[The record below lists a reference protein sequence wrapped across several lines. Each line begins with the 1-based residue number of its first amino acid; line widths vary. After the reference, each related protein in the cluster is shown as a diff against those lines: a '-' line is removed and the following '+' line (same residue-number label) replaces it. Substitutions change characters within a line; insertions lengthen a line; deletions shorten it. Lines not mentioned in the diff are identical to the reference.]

1 MYYFTALDPNFR
13 IKGSRDPLGFQSIWS
28 AKGRNVVAYL
38 STVSQNLRD
47 FMILAYATHFYRYR
61 DDRYFL
67 NFFLKFEQACAF
79 ARKLYNEEDSFNGA
93 IFVAKNLEDRKTDN
107 AFPCSLSPR
116 NTILSNQRAYG
127 IYGKYIR
134 PFRDTGIA
142 RDDSFH
148 DIMDKAFDK
157 CDSNHLKSIIERL
170 IHEKE
175 AVLNASDLEEIAR
188 LIVSPTPEERELYRN
203 YLLKVPDRDHP
214 QNNLY
219 HVLKNSN
226 ISDSEYHLYGFIHT
240 LDDHPETGEKLRNAL
255 KEIEHNEKVL
265 YPLNRGFTYML
276 NTPHWNKGDIERDPV
291 LDDIRT
297 AAEEDF
303 LTSDNVTQLL
313 EIYGLDKPRKIE
325 QIVERNRYICEKRG
339 YRAWI
344 EQENGGYNILYGE
357 NGKHIDSIDYMN
369 GHEYPYFIPTYLN
382 LFNQIE
388 RN

>member
-1 MYYFTALDPNFR
+1 L
-13 IKGSRDPLGFQSIWS
+13 
-28 AKGRNVVAYL
+28 
-38 STVSQNLRD
+38 
-47 FMILAYATHFYRYR
+47 H
-61 DDRYFL
+61 
-67 NFFLKFEQACAF
+67 
-79 ARKLYNEEDSFNGA
+79 NEEDSFNGS
-93 IFVAKNLEDRKTDN
+93 IFVSKNLEDRKTDN

-142 RDDSFH
+142 KDDSFH

-175 AVLNASDLEEIAR
+175 AVLNTSDLEELAR
-188 LIVSPTPEERELYRN
+188 LISSPTPEEKELYRN
-203 YLLKVPDRDHP
+203 YLLNVPDRDHP

-219 HVLKNSN
+219 HVLKDSN
-226 ISDSEYHLYGFIHT
+226 ISVSKYHLYGFIHT
-240 LDDHPETGEKLRNAL
+240 LDDHPETGGKLRNAL
-255 KEIEHNEKVL
+255 KEIEHTEKVL

-291 LDDIRT
+291 LDDIQT

-344 EQENGGYNILYGE
+344 EQENGGYNVLYGE

>member
-28 AKGRNVVAYL
+28 AKGRKVVAYL

-47 FMILAYATHFYRYR
+47 FMILAYATHFHRNG
-61 DDRYFL
+61 DDRYFV

-79 ARKLYNEEDSFNGA
+79 ARKLYNEEDNFNGS
-93 IFVAKNLEDRKTDN
+93 IFVSKNMEDRKTNN

-142 RDDSFH
+142 NDDFFH
-148 DIMDKAFDK
+148 DIMEKALKK
-157 CDSNHLKSIIERL
+157 CDKNHLKSIIERL
-170 IHEKE
+170 INEKA
-175 AVLNASDLEEIAR
+175 AVLSTSDLEVLAR
-188 LIVSPTPEERELYRN
+188 LISSPIPEERELYRN
-203 YLLKVPDRDHP
+203 YLLNVPESDHP
-214 QNNLY
+214 QNGLY
-219 HVLKNSN
+219 RVLKNSN
-226 ISDSEYHLYGFIHT
+226 ISGSEYHLYGFIHAVN
-240 LDDHPETGEKLRNAL
+240 DHPEVTEKLRNAL
-255 KEIEHNEKVL
+255 KEIEHTEKVL

-276 NTPHWNKGDIERDPV
+276 NTPHWNKADIDRDPV
-291 LDDIRT
+291 LDDIQT
-297 AAEEDF
+297 VAKEDL
-303 LTSDNVTQLL
+303 LTNDNLVHLV
-313 EIYGLDKPRKIE
+313 EIYRYDKQQKIQ
-325 QIVERNRYICEKRG
+325 QIVGRNKYICEKRG

-344 EQENGGYNILYGE
+344 EQENGGYNVLYGE